1 MRWVHAIGARVGV
14 MWAGRRWGTGSGCR
28 IGRRH
33 RHLDAEPPVS
43 GGARSLRELRV
54 LHPQASA
61 HLEEEA
67 TGVKGRVRSSEREY
81 RAGLIPHLGVEGG
94 QRPGLRQA
102 CNLPLR
108 VSPDLSEGSAYVD
121 LVVRYRD
128 LEALGS
134 LTAGH
139 VRVEAGHLS
148 AGLGVQRRD
157 VVARCSPDL
166 REVPAY
172 EKRATREH
180 DVEDVW
186 TDIAA
191 TADVRIELNVGI
203 AGRTR
208 DLGDLVARFAPD
220 RREVTARIDIVTGN
234 LERSD
239 PARNHA
245 VEGIRV
251 EGLPSP
257 VDEAGNGV
265 QLREIDARLTA
276 DRGEVAA
283 DVDVI
288 APDDNRA
295 HVVERIWTPGSGIRI
310 EGGRDPVQVER
321 CNAVSR
327 HPVQEGAVSA

>member
-1 MRWVHAIGARVGV
+1 MTPWLPCRFAAEAGRDRDGVGRAEQSFTLTPAPIGRAHLNWSQFLVRELRKTVGFDSKTNPADPLAIPFGIEKWPRMRWVHAIGARVGV

-33 RHLDAEPPVS
+33 RHLDTEPPVS

-54 LHPQASA
+54 LHPQ
-61 HLEEEA
+61 
-67 TGVKGRVRSSEREY
+67 
-81 RAGLIPHLGVEGG
+81 
-94 QRPGLRQA
+94 
-102 CNLPLR
+102 
-108 VSPDLSEGSAYVD
+108 GSAYVD

-128 LEALGS
+128 LEDLGS
-134 LTAGH
+134 LTASH

-157 VVARCSPDL
+157 VVARCSPDV

-172 EKRATREH
+172 EKRAAREH

-283 DVDVI
+283 DVDV
-288 APDDNRA
+288 
-295 HVVERIWTPGSGIRI
+295 
-310 EGGRDPVQVER
+310 
-321 CNAVSR
+321 
-327 HPVQEGAVSA
+327 